1 MKILD
6 LLHRWAGGVLGL
18 VLAILGLTGA
28 LLVHKD
34 AWVWAPGAG
43 DALVRDPDAL
53 ADAVERI
60 VSDPQRPD
68 SIIFASDSFGLHR
81 LRTGDG
87 TGAYTDQTGAIVAQW
102 QSIWDRPE
110 LWLFDLHH
118 YLLAGDVGE
127 TFIGIVALVGLF
139 FITSGLIMWWKLRRT
154 FQFKLW
160 PARLTRPSI
169 IRHHR
174 DIGVVLAPV
183 LFLSCLTGAMLTLRP
198 VADLVLRPLGPASEW
213 RAATAPPLLKGGP
226 LPDRPDWQGLFSAAR
241 AQFPDADFRVLSIPR
256 QPGGLI
262 SLRLKQPGEWLP
274 NGRTLVWFDPTDG
287 RLIEARDALTMPA
300 GQQAFMKVYPLHA
313 AKVGGLPYRLVMTI
327 AGLGMAMLGTLAV
340 WTFWFRRPKK
350 PAPITGT
357 VNP

>member
-6 LLHRWAGGVLGL
+6 LLHRWAGGILGL
-18 VLAILGLTGA
+18 VLALLGLSGA

-43 DALVRDPDAL
+43 DTLVRDISPV

-60 VSDPQRPD
+60 FAAPARPE
-68 SIIFASDSFGLHR
+68 SIIFASDGFGLHR

-87 TGAYTDQTGAIVAQW
+87 AGAYADQTGAVVAAW
-102 QSIWDRPE
+102 DGIWARPE

-127 TFIGIVALVGLF
+127 TFIGIVALTGLF
-139 FITSGLIMWWKLRRT
+139 FVISGAILWWKLRRT

-160 PARLTRPSI
+160 PARMSRPAI

-174 DIGVVLAPV
+174 DIGIVLAPV

-213 RAATAPPLLKGGP
+213 RTATAAPKVTGGP
-226 LPDRPDWQGLFSAAR
+226 LAASPDWHAMLAAAR
-241 AQFPDADFRVLSIPR
+241 DRFPDADFRVLALPR
-256 QPGGLI
+256 RPGDLI
-262 SLRLKQPGEWLP
+262 ALRLKQPAEWLP
-274 NGRTLVWFDPTDG
+274 NGRTLVWFDPADG
-287 RLIEARDALTMPA
+287 HLVEARDALSMPA
-300 GQQAFMKVYPLHA
+300 GMQAFMKVYPLHA
-313 AKVGGLPYRLVMTI
+313 AKVGGIAMKLLMTLS
-327 AGLGMAMLGTLAV
+327 GLGMAVLGTLAV
-340 WTFWFRRPKK
+340 WTFWFKRPKK
-350 PAPITGT
+350 VTPPA
-357 VNP
+357 